1 MYKTGTE
8 AFIPCTVIGQ
18 EENGDV
24 ILSSDTDGTRIKADV
39 SQVYEIE
46 DMREIIGKCNCCC
59 KEKEE

>member
-8 AFIPCTVIGQ
+8 VFVPCTVIGH

-24 ILSSDTDGTRIKADV
+24 ILSSDTDGTKIKADI

-59 KEKEE
+59 KKKEE

>member
-1 MYKTGTE
+1 M
-8 AFIPCTVIGQ
+8 IGQ

-24 ILSSDTDGTRIKADV
+24 ILSSDTDGTRIKADI

-59 KEKEE
+59 KGKEE